1 MNPVLSVF
9 LDHALELVGTL
20 LLIAAAPLLH
30 ALYRKVETLT
40 GIKIDDA
47 ERARLDSIVFDG
59 IAKAEQWA
67 RVRAKSGTA
76 TAGSEK
82 LDHALDFIT
91 ETAKAAGMKDVA
103 RDRVIAL
110 IEAKLGQL

>member
-1 MNPVLSVF
+1 MHPVLSVL

-30 ALYRKVETLT
+30 ALYRKVEALT

-47 ERARLDSIVFDG
+47 ERARLDAIVFDG
-59 IAKAEQWA
+59 ISKAEQWA
-67 RVRAKSGTA
+67 RVRAKAGTT

-82 LDHALDFIT
+82 LDHALEFIT
-91 ETAKAAGMKDVA
+91 QSAKAAGVKDVA
-103 RDRVIAL
+103 RDRIVAL